1 MEYVITALLVVLIA
15 LMVGVPIYVRKQR
28 QEDKE
33 DKNYINNPPSSGGGG
48 GEDHDGDY
56 PRPVDE
62 FDTDK
67 K

>member
-15 LMVGVPIYVRKQR
+15 LMVGVPIYVKKQR
-28 QEDKE
+28 EADKE
-33 DKNYINNPPSSGGGG
+33 DTNYINNPPSGGGG

-62 FDTDK
+62 FNSDK